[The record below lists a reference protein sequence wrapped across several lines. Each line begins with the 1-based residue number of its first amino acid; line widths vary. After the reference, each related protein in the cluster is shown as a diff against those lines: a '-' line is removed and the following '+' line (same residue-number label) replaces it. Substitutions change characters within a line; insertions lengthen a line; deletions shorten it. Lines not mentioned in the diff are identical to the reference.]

1 MQSVK
6 STAAGKRN
14 KLRACG
20 VAAAALLL
28 GAAQV
33 SAQENAPYSRY
44 GLGELVPNTHVL
56 NRGMGGISAGYANFL
71 EVNANNPAS
80 YAAFKTF
87 VEERSKKAI
96 SGRVLLDVGITQENR
111 TLQSPNQTTRFS
123 SANLYFSY
131 VQLGIPLNRN
141 WGLSFGLRPVSRI
154 NYKIARTERL
164 FNPATGGA
172 LDSAYTEFNG
182 AGGANL
188 PYIGTGFA
196 IKNLSIGANAGY
208 LFGRKEYNTKRT
220 LLNDTVAYQTSNHAT
235 NAYFGGLFFTAG
247 VQYKINLSKETYLRL
262 GASGNWRQQV
272 NTSTD
277 IIRETISRNDL
288 NGDSR
293 IDSVFNQTDRKGEVV
308 IPASYTYGFVVDHL
322 EEKGSS
328 WLVGADLVHSKW
340 SAYRFNGA
348 RDSVQ
353 DNWQLRV
360 GGQWRPE
367 STNNYFSNVNYRL
380 GFFTGADYIRVG
392 RKLPQYGVSFGLG
405 LPIANYNRLSPGQFT
420 MLNLGFEYI
429 GRGNNNNV
437 LKENLFRISAGF
449 SFSDLWFNK
458 RKYD

>member
-28 GAAQV
+28 GTAQV

-80 YAAFKTF
+80 YSAFKTF

-111 TLQSPNQTTRFS
+111 TLQSPNQTNRFS

-154 NYKIARTERL
+154 NYKISRFDRL
-164 FNPATGGA
+164 QNPGTGTNI
-172 LDSAYTEFNG
+172 DSAYTEFNG

-188 PYIGTGFA
+188 PYIGTGYA
-196 IKNLSIGANAGY
+196 IKNLSIGANVGY
-208 LFGRKEYNTKRT
+208 MFGRKEYDTRRS
-220 LLNDTVAYQTSNHAT
+220 LLNDSISYYSSKHSTQS
-235 NAYFGGLFFTAG
+235 YFSGLFYNAG
-247 VQYKINLSKETYLRL
+247 VQYKIDLNKKTFLRL
-262 GASGNWRQQV
+262 GVSGNWKQTL

-277 IIRETISRNDL
+277 LTRETIVRDQT

-293 IDSVFNQTDRKGEVV
+293 LDSAYAETDRKGEVI
-308 IPASYTYGFVVDHL
+308 IPASYTYGFVL
-322 EEKGSS
+322 EHQDEKGPS
-328 WLVGADLVHSKW
+328 WLLGADLVQSKW
-340 SAYRFNGA
+340 NQYRFNGA

-353 DNWQLRV
+353 DNWQIRV

-367 STNNYFSNVNYRL
+367 PGSNYFSNVSYRL

-392 RKLPQYGVSFGLG
+392 RKLPQYGVSLGLG

-420 MLNLGFEYI
+420 MLNLGFEFI
-429 GRGNNNNV
+429 GRGNNENT
-437 LKENLFRISAGF
+437 LKENLFRVSAGF

>member
-6 STAAGKRN
+6 STAACKRN

-20 VAAAALLL
+20 VAAAMLLL

-111 TLQSPNQTTRFS
+111 TLRSPNQTNSFS

-154 NYKIARTERL
+154 NYKIARNERL

-196 IKNLSIGANAGY
+196 IKNLSVGANVGY
-208 LFGRKEYNTKRT
+208 MFGRKEYNTKRT

-235 NAYFGGLFFTAG
+235 NAFFGGLFFNAG
-247 VQYKINLSKETYLRL
+247 VQYKINLNKETYLRL
-262 GASGNWRQQV
+262 GASGNWRQQL

-277 IIRETISRNDL
+277 IIRETISRSDL
-288 NGDSR
+288 NGDTR
-293 IDSVFNQTDRKGEVV
+293 IDSVFNETDRKGEVV
-308 IPASYTYGFVVDHL
+308 IPASYTYGFVIEHL

-328 WLVGADLVHSKW
+328 WLVGADLVQGQW

-348 RDSVQ
+348 KDSVQ

-367 STNNYFSNVNYRL
+367 SGNNYFSNVNYRL

-392 RKLPQYGVSFGLG
+392 RDLPQYGVTFGLG

-429 GRGNNNNV
+429 RRGNNDNV